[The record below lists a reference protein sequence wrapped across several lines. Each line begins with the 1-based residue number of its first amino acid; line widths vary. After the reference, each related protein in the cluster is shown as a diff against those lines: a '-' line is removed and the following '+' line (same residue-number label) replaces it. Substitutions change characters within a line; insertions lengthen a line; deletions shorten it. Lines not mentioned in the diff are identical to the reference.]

1 MEAMSCQTTRGYL
14 KLYLGPMFAGK
25 TSAIVQNYRRYT
37 HAKKRVIVINHSLD
51 KRYSKTH
58 LSTHDGIEIP
68 CIFTSSLSLL
78 NLSVEIEYDI
88 ILINEGQ
95 FFPDLVDTVL
105 NWTENMNKAV
115 YVCGL
120 DGDSNRQPFG
130 EILRLLPYA
139 DDYEKLTSICELC
152 GKSAP
157 FTYRNPE
164 TSNGETIQIGVNE
177 FKPLCRVCFIEQ
189 SLQHK
194 TYTVQREK

>member
-1 MEAMSCQTTRGYL
+1 MMSNSTVKGYL

-37 HAKKRVIVINHSLD
+37 RAKKRVLVINHSFD

-68 CIFTSSLSLL
+68 CTFTSTLETL
-78 NLSVEIEYDI
+78 NETVENDFDV

-95 FFPDLVDTVL
+95 FFPDLVSSVIK
-105 NWTENMNKAV
+105 WTETFYKAV

-130 EILRLLPYA
+130 EILKLIPYA
-139 DDYEKLTSICELC
+139 DDYEKLTSICEYC
-152 GKSAP
+152 GKNAP

-164 TSNGETIQIGVNE
+164 TSNGQTIQIGVSE
-177 FKPLCRVCFIEQ
+177 FKPLCRTC
-189 SLQHK
+189 
-194 TYTVQREK
+194 YNDN